1 MSYLGDFYPGDA
13 DQYLVQTPYGKGL
26 ITRTRQ
32 TINKNSPPIKEIR
45 LLEWEKAAKEGK
57 LYSKHHTTLYSTQDY
72 PSVVPRKGDDVQTPY
87 GRGHIV
93 ETVTV
98 RILSKNL
105 VLQKYHVILDS
116 WRLAGRSKVKCYVFS
131 NQVKTV
137 RKKTLAEMNA
147 IERVEFAMRQK
158 RVATTIFA
166 EKKYQQ
172 ALNIYA
178 GCIDAVRYVQHDNNN
193 NNECRADLIEVMVTC
208 SNNAATC
215 CIQLKMWEEAFKF
228 AKNAN
233 ILLNALYDKRGMKIH
248 TILNRDG
255 GHCDTQLFG
264 EWRVKSHFVMAKS
277 LFEKGEYEV
286 SLEEIKEARKHIA
299 YYVAGDGCEDS
310 PSAKE
315 SVKRLRGI
323 EKQIASLRSNVVTQR
338 KDILQKE
345 KARARAMFSDEGPK
359 LTEASSDPQP
369 SSDHVSKQNIEDEV
383 LIGNGSET
391 KKDTF
396 KKKVSFATALEETR
410 EIPKEEEEE
419 EHPWYQEHK
428 EAIILLAIGGIVSM
442 SFFFGMRKR
451 KL

>member
-1 MSYLGDFYPGDA
+1 
-13 DQYLVQTPYGKGL
+13 
-26 ITRTRQ
+26 
-32 TINKNSPPIKEIR
+32 
-45 LLEWEKAAKEGK
+45 
-57 LYSKHHTTLYSTQDY
+57 
-72 PSVVPRKGDDVQTPY
+72 
-87 GRGHIV
+87 
-93 ETVTV
+93 
-98 RILSKNL
+98 
-105 VLQKYHVILDS
+105 
-116 WRLAGRSKVKCYVFS
+116 
-131 NQVKTV
+131 
-137 RKKTLAEMNA
+137 
-147 IERVEFAMRQK
+147 
-158 RVATTIFA
+158 
-166 EKKYQQ
+166 
-172 ALNIYA
+172 
-178 GCIDAVRYVQHDNNN
+178 
-193 NNECRADLIEVMVTC
+193 
-208 SNNAATC
+208 
-215 CIQLKMWEEAFKF
+215 MWEEAFKF

-277 LFEKGEYEV
+277 LFEKGEYEAA
-286 SLEEIKEARKHIA
+286 LEEIKEARKHIS

-359 LTEASSDPQP
+359 VTEASSDPQP
-369 SSDHVSKQNIEDEV
+369 SSGHVSKQNMEDEV
-383 LIGNGSET
+383 MGNGSET

>member
-1 MSYLGDFYPGDA
+1 MSLHGDYYPGDA

-26 ITRTRQ
+26 FTRTRPN
-32 TINKNSPPIKEIR
+32 TYENSPPIKEIR

-57 LYSKHHTTLYSTQDY
+57 LYSKHHTKLYSIQDY
-72 PSVVPRKGDDVQTPY
+72 PSVEPQKGDDVQTPY
-87 GRGHIV
+87 GRGHII

-98 RILSKNL
+98 RILSRNL
-105 VLQKYHVILDS
+105 VLHKYHVVLDS
-116 WRLAGRSKVKCYVFS
+116 WRLAGRSRVKCYLFS
-131 NQVKTV
+131 NQVKTL

-147 IERVEFAMRQK
+147 VERVEFAMRQK
-158 RVATTIFA
+158 SAATAIFA
-166 EKKYQQ
+166 EKKYRQ

-215 CIQLKMWEEAFKF
+215 CVQLKMWEEAFKF
-228 AKNAN
+228 AKNAI

-248 TILNRDG
+248 TILNQDG

-264 EWRVKSHFVMAKS
+264 EWRVKSRFVMARS
-277 LFEKGEYEV
+277 LFEKDEYEAA
-286 SLEEIKEARKHIA
+286 LEEIKEAREHIA
-299 YYVAGDGCEDS
+299 YYVAGEGCDDS
-310 PSAKE
+310 PPAKE

-323 EKQIASLRSNVVTQR
+323 EKQIASLRANVVAKR
-338 KDILQKE
+338 KEILQKE
-345 KARARAMFSDEGPK
+345 KARARAMFSDEKPK
-359 LTEASSDPQP
+359 DCEITSDAQPAVRVSNEENEAS
-369 SSDHVSKQNIEDEV
+369 
-383 LIGNGSET
+383 IGNGSES
-391 KKDTF
+391 KKNPL

-410 EIPKEEEEE
+410 EIPGEEEEE
-419 EHPWYQEHK
+419 EEQSWYEEHK
-428 EAIILLAIGGIVSM
+428 EAILLLTIGGIMAM